1 MKLKALLLFCIL
13 LTIPLAAQPS
23 WKKKTPAK
31 KPDLELFHSTMT
43 ANFPTTETL
52 KKGDWEYE
60 ISHRFN
66 GLVNDGFGDL
76 WGIDGGS
83 QIRFGLS
90 YALTD
95 HLMIRGGRT
104 NVQDNYDLALKYKLL
119 QLRSSTLPTVF
130 AVRVG
135 GAWNSA
141 EVLGRNRSDSKNFQ
155 FFSQLIMNTML
166 QKKFAIGFVPSYVYN
181 SDAFSPDREY
191 TFSLG
196 NYYQYYIYGKFS
208 VFVEYSPIISGYQ
221 GPIQQGAVSKSF
233 NSLTYGFDVGTGGH
247 FFRILL
253 TNNTRLNTSQ
263 FLVGGTRSVSDNE
276 WSIGFNITRYL

>member
-1 MKLKALLLFCIL
+1 MKLKALLIFCIL
-13 LTIPLAAQPS
+13 ISIPLAAQPK

-83 QIRFGLS
+83 RIRFGLS

-95 HLMIRGGRT
+95 HLMIRAGRT
-104 NVQDNYDLALKYKLL
+104 NVQDNYDLALKYKLV
-119 QLRSSTLPTVF
+119 QLRNSTLPTVF

-141 EVLGRNRSDSKNFQ
+141 EVTGRDRSDSKNFQ

-166 QKKFAIGFVPSYVYN
+166 QKKFAIGIVPSYVYN
-181 SDAFSPDREY
+181 SDSFSPDREY

-196 NYYQYYIYGKFS
+196 NYYQYYINGKFS

-221 GPIQQGAVSKSF
+221 GPIQQGAVTKSF

>member
-1 MKLKALLLFCIL
+1 MKLKALLIFCIL
-13 LTIPLAAQPS
+13 ISIPLAAQPK

-83 QIRFGLS
+83 RIRFGLS

-95 HLMIRGGRT
+95 HLMIRAGRT
-104 NVQDNYDLALKYKLL
+104 NVQDNYDLALKYKLV
-119 QLRSSTLPTVF
+119 QIRNSTLPTVF

-141 EVLGRNRSDSKNFQ
+141 EVTGRDRSDSKNFQ

-166 QKKFAIGFVPSYVYN
+166 QKKFAIGIVPSYVYN
-181 SDAFSPDREY
+181 SDSFSPDREY

-196 NYYQYYIYGKFS
+196 NYYQYYINGKFS

-221 GPIQQGAVSKSF
+221 GPIQQGAVTKSF

>member
-1 MKLKALLLFCIL
+1 MKLKALLIFCIL
-13 LTIPLAAQPS
+13 ISIPLAAQPK

-83 QIRFGLS
+83 RIRFGLS

-95 HLMIRGGRT
+95 HLMIRAGRT
-104 NVQDNYDLALKYKLL
+104 NVQDNYDLALKYKLM
-119 QLRSSTLPTVF
+119 QIRNSTLPTVF

-141 EVLGRNRSDSKNFQ
+141 EVTGRDRSDSKNFQ

-166 QKKFAIGFVPSYVYN
+166 QKKFAIGIVPSYVYN
-181 SDAFSPDREY
+181 SDSFSPDREY

-196 NYYQYYIYGKFS
+196 NYYQYYINGKFS

-221 GPIQQGAVSKSF
+221 GPIQQGAVTKSF

>member
-1 MKLKALLLFCIL
+1 MKITGILLFCFL
-13 LTIPLAAQPS
+13 LSLSLAAQPK

-31 KPDLELFHSTMT
+31 KLDLELFHSTMT

-60 ISHRFN
+60 ISHRFT
-66 GLVNDGFGDL
+66 GRVNDGFSEL

-83 QIRFGLS
+83 RIRFGLS

-104 NVQDNYDLALKYKLL
+104 NVQDNYDLSLKYKFL
-119 QLRSSTLPTVF
+119 QLRNEALPM
-130 AVRVG
+130 AMAIRLG

-141 EVLGRNRSDSKNFQ
+141 EVSGRNRSDSKNFQ
-155 FFSQLIMNTML
+155 FFSQLVVNTIL
-166 QKKFAIGFVPSYVYN
+166 QEKFAIGVVPSYVYN
-181 SDAFSPDREY
+181 SDSFSPEKEY

-196 NYYQYYIYGKFS
+196 NYYQYYFS
-208 VFVEYSPIISGYQ
+208 SKYSAFVEYSPIISGYQ
-221 GPIQQGAVSKSF
+221 GPIQFGITQKSF
-233 NSLTYGFDVGTGGH
+233 NSLSYGFDIETGGH
-247 FFRILL
+247 FFRLLL

-263 FLVGGTRSVSDNE
+263 FLVGGVRSVSDNE

>member
-1 MKLKALLLFCIL
+1 VKLKALLIFCIL
-13 LTIPLAAQPS
+13 ISIPLAAQPK

-83 QIRFGLS
+83 RIRFGLS

-95 HLMIRGGRT
+95 HLMIRAGRT
-104 NVQDNYDLALKYKLL
+104 NVQDNYDLALKYKLV
-119 QLRSSTLPTVF
+119 QIRNSTLPTVF

-141 EVLGRNRSDSKNFQ
+141 EVTGRDRSDSKNFQ

-166 QKKFAIGFVPSYVYN
+166 QKKFAIGIVPSYVYN
-181 SDAFSPDREY
+181 SDSFSPDREY

-196 NYYQYYIYGKFS
+196 NYYQYYINGKFS

-221 GPIQQGAVSKSF
+221 GPIQQGAVTKSF